1 MKVKPFKFE
10 FIKHN
15 PKIGLMLIAGF
26 LIITICFVSLKLIAK
41 PAEVREKNVTKQA
54 ITHESDLNTVHISD
68 ETYRKLGIE
77 IALVKREAISKN
89 KNYGGEVM
97 VPIGGKASVTAPISG
112 KLVSS
117 SPEALRPGAQVNVGQ
132 LLYRIQPMLTA
143 DARANMVTALA
154 DANSLVNTSKTQVD
168 ASQIALARAKK
179 LLADLVGSKRN
190 VDDAYANFEVSQR
203 NLEAAKVKQNAL
215 SQVVNVG
222 TIAPIDVKA
231 PQSGTITNIF
241 SVPEQLVS
249 AGNPIIEI
257 SELHTLW
264 VRVPVPVGEINEIDQ
279 QADAKVS
286 LLGSGTNAKLFTA
299 KPISATPTADPLT
312 SSAHLYYAIQN
323 DQSAFRPAERVSVS
337 LNTFNNKQT
346 ILTIPWSAVVFD
358 IHGGS
363 WVYTQKS
370 STTFERKRVFLERVS
385 SGNAVMSEGP
395 AVGSKIVVNGA
406 LELFGVETGFAH

>member
-1 MKVKPFKFE
+1 M
-10 FIKHN
+10 
-15 PKIGLMLIAGF
+15 
-26 LIITICFVSLKLIAK
+26 
-41 PAEVREKNVTKQA
+41 
-54 ITHESDLNTVHISD
+54 
-68 ETYRKLGIE
+68 
-77 IALVKREAISKN
+77 
-89 KNYGGEVM
+89 
-97 VPIGGKASVTAPISG
+97 
-112 KLVSS
+112 
-117 SPEALRPGAQVNVGQ
+117 
-132 LLYRIQPMLTA
+132 
-143 DARANMVTALA
+143 
-154 DANSLVNTSKTQVD
+154 
-168 ASQIALARAKK
+168 
-179 LLADLVGSKRN
+179 
-190 VDDAYANFEVSQR
+190 
-203 NLEAAKVKQNAL
+203 
-215 SQVVNVG
+215 
-222 TIAPIDVKA
+222 
-231 PQSGTITNIF
+231 
-241 SVPEQLVS
+241 
-249 AGNPIIEI
+249 
-257 SELHTLW
+257 
-264 VRVPVPVGEINEIDQ
+264 PVPVGEINEIDQ

-312 SSAHLYYAIQN
+312 SSAHLYYTIQN